1 MVPERTDRAQMR
13 PAGAAGVGKDIVD
26 RSQQDP
32 SLPEWLL
39 TLVTIAHAYVNS
51 EIEEQ
56 TAAEAF
62 LTRIACSDSLRQA
75 APAVRLLARDTIA
88 QAHFARNMRT
98 DEAAALDSAVTVGL
112 DMADDA
118 RAHFGVASRQAA
130 AAMTAAGYYLAHRAL
145 DRDDPADT
153 ERAMALLREAQDTRA
168 VPPSKRFQMLT
179 GLGIAQR
186 ARYVRSQD
194 IQDLDQ
200 CISMWDA
207 AKDELPEDPSDRPGH
222 LRNLAIALEDRFAIS
237 GDHADIGRAVEL
249 LEQAVDAAA
258 PASPQLMGRRQ
269 ALQRVLKTHFDATGQ
284 RRDLDKM
291 ADLLETMAQD
301 APPDLRRLYQTQLA
315 RVLDQKLTYFG
326 GSLPTWHRA
335 VEIAEAVLAD
345 TPADDPARP
354 AYQDQLAIA
363 LHQLA
368 EQTGDLQQTE
378 RAVALASAALEA
390 TREDAP
396 EWAAYARNLAVI
408 LRGRARKTS
417 SREDVDQAIRLLE
430 QIDMN
435 SLAGPDAYVPRV
447 SLGNALLLRFQ
458 LRRGLEDLD
467 KAVATMEDAV
477 ACTMPQTPQRRVALR
492 NLTAA
497 LQVRHAVTADPGDL
511 ERLASLH
518 QERARAGDPAA
529 GPRDA
534 STLIEEY
541 ELTGDLGTLD
551 AAIAE
556 MTTTLATSAG
566 SAEYHDSLL
575 QLGQALWKKYEHTGD
590 IDLLNRAIE
599 IYENILAEAPAES
612 PARSWALARLA
623 ASLRDRYVRTAAA
636 ADLDRAIATYQTAL
650 EAPGASQMLKV
661 EVYGNLGLALW
672 DRYGSTGG
680 LRDLDNVIAAIQARA
695 SLAPGHERHD
705 ETALNTLG
713 LALRDR
719 FLLSGNPDDL
729 AEAVRAHQEALA
741 LSAPSSPYRSSRLN
755 NLAGTYYHRWLY
767 TNALPDLDRAI
778 DLFEQAIEVGPPG
791 QDNRLRALANLAVC
805 LRNRYI
811 RKRDAEDL
819 GRAVAVAETAVAET
833 PADSAEYP
841 HVISALADTLRT
853 RYDQIGRHA
862 DLQRAAQA
870 YRDCCTRTQYTRAY
884 GVLTAAMAWCRWAS
898 RRGAWCEAA
907 EAGELAMSAM
917 IRLFQNQ
924 YGRPHKEAWLAA
936 SRGAPVLAAYALA
949 MAGESARAAVALE
962 SGRALLL
969 SEALRQDRADLDAL
983 QATGHGSLT
992 DRYLE
997 AAERWTRLLAMAG
1010 QAPDSPPQPSGTAP
1024 LLPAST
1030 AGASA
1035 ETSRFMTSWQHD
1047 AQLKAARAALDA
1059 AIEAIHGIPGHE
1071 QFLRSPGI
1079 EDIRAAAASPLVYL
1093 VAAEH
1098 GGMALI
1104 VRAPASGNHDRE
1116 GPHVVPL
1123 PDLTTGEVSD
1133 WTRTL
1138 REAHQRRDDQ
1148 PAWHGVLDALTARLW
1163 TAAMGPVIEALGG
1176 AETAVLIPAGQLV
1189 TLPLHAAWTTDTTLP
1204 GGRRYALDDVCL
1216 SYAPNAVS
1224 LSAAAGVAAS
1234 AAADSL
1240 LLVEEPRPSTREPLP
1255 FARAEAAA
1263 AAAPFRHIRALRHEN
1278 ATVSAVLGAL
1288 DGRNVQHFTC
1298 HAIADLASPLDSA
1311 LILAGDEPLTLR
1323 EILEQHPGRPGR
1335 TALRLAVL
1343 AACETQVP
1351 GRQLPDEVI
1360 SLPAGLIQAGAAGVI
1375 ASQWAVPGLATA
1387 MLMTRFYHCWKHDQ
1401 LPPAAALRAAQ
1412 HWLRDTTNGEKA
1424 DYFEAAVRDESG
1436 PVSDSARTLWRAM
1449 ARKAPGDRAHAHIS
1463 EWAAFVHTG
1472 A

>member
-1 MVPERTDRAQMR
+1 MR
-13 PAGAAGVGKDIVD
+13 PAGAEAVGKEIVD
-26 RSQQDP
+26 RSEQEP

-39 TLVTIAHAYVNS
+39 TLVTITYSYVNS
-51 EIEEQ
+51 ETEEHA
-56 TAAEAF
+56 AAEAF
-62 LTRIACSDSLRQA
+62 LARIACSDSLRQA

-88 QAHFARNMRT
+88 QAHFERNVRT
-98 DEAAALDSAVTVGL
+98 DEAAALDRAVTVGL
-112 DMADDA
+112 DMADDV
-118 RAHFGVASRQAA
+118 RAHFGAVSRQAA
-130 AAMTAAGYYLAHRAL
+130 AAVTAAGYYLANRAL

-153 ERAMALLREAQDTRA
+153 EQAIALLRQAQDTGA
-168 VPPSKRFQMLT
+168 APLGKRFQLLT
-179 GLGIAQR
+179 GLGIAYR
-186 ARYVRSQD
+186 ARYVRSHD

-207 AKDELPEDPSDRPGH
+207 AKDELPEDPSDQAGC
-222 LRNLAIALEDRFAIS
+222 LRNLAIALEDRFALS
-237 GDHADIGRAVEL
+237 GDHADLGRAVEL
-249 LEQAVDAAA
+249 LEQAVAAAA
-258 PASPQLMGRRQ
+258 PASPQLRGRRQ
-269 ALQRVLKTHFDATGQ
+269 VLLRVLKARFDVTGQ
-284 RRDLDKM
+284 QRDLDKM

-301 APPDLRRLYQTQLA
+301 APPQLKRSYQTRLA

-326 GSLPTWHRA
+326 GSLPTWYRA
-335 VEIAEAVLAD
+335 VEILEAVLAD
-345 TPADDPARP
+345 TPAGDPARP
-354 AYQDQLAIA
+354 AHQGQLAIA

-378 RAVALASAALEA
+378 RAVSLASAALEA

-396 EWAAYARNLAVI
+396 EWAAYARDLAVI
-408 LRGRARKTS
+408 LRGRARRTS
-417 SREDVDQAIRLLE
+417 SREDVDQAVRLLE
-430 QIDMN
+430 QIDMT
-435 SLAGPDAYVPRV
+435 SLTGPDAYVPRV

-458 LRRGLEDLD
+458 ICRSQADLD

-477 ACTMPQTPQRRVALR
+477 ACTTPQTPQRRVALR

-497 LQVRHAVTADPGDL
+497 LQARHAVTADPKDL

-518 QERARAGDPAA
+518 QERANAGDPAA

-534 STLIEEY
+534 SALIEEY

-556 MTTTLATSAG
+556 MTTTLAPSAD

-599 IYENILAEAPAES
+599 IYENILTEAPAES

-623 ASLRDRYVRTAAA
+623 ASLRDRYVRTATA
-636 ADLDRAIATYQTAL
+636 ADLDRAIATYRTAL
-650 EAPGASQMLKV
+650 EAPGASQMMKL

-680 LRDLDNVIAAIQARA
+680 LRDLDNAIAAIQGRA
-695 SLAPGHERHD
+695 SLETGYARHD

-719 FLLSGNPDDL
+719 FLLSGDPEDL
-729 AEAVRAHQEALA
+729 ARAVRAHQEALA
-741 LSAPSSPYRSSRLN
+741 LTAPSSPYRSSRLN

-767 TNALPDLDRAI
+767 SKALPDLDRAI

-805 LRNRYI
+805 LRNRYTQEW
-811 RKRDAEDL
+811 DAGDL
-819 GRAVAVAETAVAET
+819 AHAVTVAEKAAAET

-841 HVISALADTLRT
+841 PAVTALADTLRI
-853 RYDQIGRHA
+853 RYDQAGRRD

-870 YRDCCTRTQYTRAY
+870 YRECCTRTQHTRADL
-884 GVLTAAMAWCRWAS
+884 VLTAAMAWCRWAS
-898 RRGAWCEAA
+898 RRGSWREAA
-907 EAGELAMSAM
+907 EAGEFAVSAM

-936 SRGAPVLAAYALA
+936 SRGVPALAAYALA
-949 MAGESARAAVALE
+949 MAGEPGRAAVALE
-962 SGRALLL
+962 SSRSLLL
-969 SEALRQDRADLDAL
+969 SEALRQGRADLDAL
-983 QATGHGSLT
+983 QALGHGDLA
-992 DRYLE
+992 DRYRE

-1010 QAPDSPPQPSGTAP
+1010 QPLDSLPQPSGTAP
-1024 LLPAST
+1024 LPHAS
-1030 AGASA
+1030 AAMASA
-1035 ETSRFMTSWQHD
+1035 ETSRFMTAWQQD
-1047 AQLKAARAALDA
+1047 AKLKEARAALDA
-1059 AIEAIHGIPGHE
+1059 AIEAIHGIPGQE
-1071 QFLRSPGI
+1071 KFLRSPGI
-1079 EDIRAAAASPLVYL
+1079 DDIRAAAASPLVYL

-1104 VRAPASGNHDRE
+1104 VRPPVCGNHDQE
-1116 GPHVVPL
+1116 GPLVVPL
-1123 PDLTTGEVSD
+1123 PELTTGEAAG
-1133 WTRTL
+1133 WTRAF
-1138 REAHQRRDDQ
+1138 REAHQRREDH
-1148 PAWHGVLDALTARLW
+1148 PAWHGALDALTACLW
-1163 TAAMGPVIEALGG
+1163 TAAIGPVIKALDG
-1176 AETAVLIPAGQLV
+1176 AETAVLIPVGQLV
-1189 TLPLHAAWTTDTTLP
+1189 MLPLHAAWTADATVP
-1204 GGRRYALDDVCL
+1204 AGRRYALDDVCL

-1224 LSAAAGVAAS
+1224 LGAAAGVAAS
-1234 AAADSL
+1234 AGADSL

-1255 FARAEAAA
+1255 FARAEAPAVA
-1263 AAAPFRHIRALRHEN
+1263 DPFTHIKALKHEN

-1288 DGRNVQHFTC
+1288 DGHNVQHFTC

-1375 ASQWAVPGLATA
+1375 ASQWAVSGLATA

-1401 LPPAAALRAAQ
+1401 LSPAAALRAAQ
-1412 HWLRDTTNGEKA
+1412 RWLRDTTNREKA
-1424 DYFEAAVRDESG
+1424 DYFEAAARGESG
-1436 PVSDSARTLWRAM
+1436 PVSDSARILWRAM
-1449 ARKAPGDRAHAHIS
+1449 VRKAPGDRAHAHIS
-1463 EWAAFVHTG
+1463 EWAAFVYTG